1 MMNRMLIKL
10 GFHGKAHNKATRRLI
25 ESMHNNGLG
34 A

>member
-1 MMNRMLIKL
+1 MLRLMIHL
-10 GFHGKAHNKATRRLI
+10 GFHSKAHIAATARLI